1 MKNMA
6 KHLPH
11 YLPLL
16 GIFAFGILAFILFS
30 YDASFQLA
38 VVVAIAVSYVIWG
51 IIHHHLHRDLH
62 PSVIVE
68 YLIVAALGVVLIS
81 SLILR

>member
-1 MKNMA
+1 MA
-6 KHLPH
+6 KNLPH

-30 YDASFQLA
+30 YDASFQMA

-62 PSVIVE
+62 ASVIVE